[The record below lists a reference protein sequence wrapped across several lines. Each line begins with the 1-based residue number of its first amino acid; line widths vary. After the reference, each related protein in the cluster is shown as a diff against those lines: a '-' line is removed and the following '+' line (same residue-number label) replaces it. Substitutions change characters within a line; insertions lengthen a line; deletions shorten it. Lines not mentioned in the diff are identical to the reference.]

1 MGIYFIDNINKSIY
15 RFNSE
20 GLSELSTTAGV
31 NFWVRENNAVKTYYD
46 SIYKDIYFTV
56 DSYDT
61 CNTIGY
67 SELTGTFVSKYS
79 YDGVDAMFNF
89 NDKFYSYYKGN
100 IWEMFTQ
107 DDTNIFGELRNN
119 KLTFVANENP
129 LYTKI
134 FDTIE
139 IKSDIFGESGITHAK
154 PFQEIWAKN
163 EYQES
168 SIGSDFK
175 YKFRIWR
182 GIIPRAPRMQR
193 IRNPWTFITLNRKD
207 TGRLVLHDLSV
218 KYTY

>member
-1 MGIYFIDNINKSIY
+1 
-15 RFNSE
+15 
-20 GLSELSTTAGV
+20 
-31 NFWVRENNAVKTYYD
+31 
-46 SIYKDIYFTV
+46 
-56 DSYDT
+56 
-61 CNTIGY
+61 
-67 SELTGTFVSKYS
+67 
-79 YDGVDAMFNF
+79 
-89 NDKFYSYYKGN
+89 
-100 IWEMFTQ
+100 
-107 DDTNIFGELRNN
+107 
-119 KLTFVANENP
+119 VANENP